1 MKEGKD
7 LFRGSAGTHHF
18 MAPEVCKRVK
28 PEGYSGT
35 KADVW
40 SLGCCL
46 YSLAYQQ
53 PPFSGYNLVQLFENI
68 AKGEYVSSK

>member
-1 MKEGKD
+1 MKNGID

-18 MAPEVCKRVK
+18 MAPEVCKKVK
-28 PEGYSGT
+28 PDGYSGT

-46 YSLAYQQ
+46 YCLAYLE
-53 PPFSGYNLVQLFENI
+53 PPFNGDNLVQLFENI
-68 AKGEYVSSK
+68 GKGE